1 MNGKRISEDVFA
13 PTVSWYPERVY
24 YNVYEVTPLIQQ
36 GNNLLGVKLGNGRF
50 FGMRGGETMVF
61 GLPRLLAQLEIEYA
75 DGSTDVIV
83 SDESWKVTSKGPIIA
98 NNEFD
103 GEEYDARLEL
113 TGWNTP
119 NYDDSSWNS
128 VDIMEDPKGKLTA
141 QPNPNHRIQEEI
153 QPIKIMKLPNEKFI
167 LDMGQNMVGWVR
179 INNLNGKKINPSLYG
194 LPNCSIPTA
203 RFIWT
208 IFVRQKSPI
217 STSRQKMAH
226 SVGNRRLFITDFAM

>member
-1 MNGKRISEDVFA
+1 
-13 PTVSWYPERVY
+13 
-24 YNVYEVTPLIQQ
+24 
-36 GNNLLGVKLGNGRF
+36 
-50 FGMRGGETMVF
+50 MRGGETMVF

-128 VDIMEDPKGKLTA
+128 VDIMEDPKENLRH
-141 QPNPNHRIQEEI
+141 NPTRITEY
-153 QPIKIMKLPNEKFI
+153 
-167 LDMGQNMVGWVR
+167 R
-179 INNLNGKKINPSLYG
+179 KKS
-194 LPNCSIPTA
+194 
-203 RFIWT
+203 
-208 IFVRQKSPI
+208 
-217 STSRQKMAH
+217 
-226 SVGNRRLFITDFAM
+226 NR